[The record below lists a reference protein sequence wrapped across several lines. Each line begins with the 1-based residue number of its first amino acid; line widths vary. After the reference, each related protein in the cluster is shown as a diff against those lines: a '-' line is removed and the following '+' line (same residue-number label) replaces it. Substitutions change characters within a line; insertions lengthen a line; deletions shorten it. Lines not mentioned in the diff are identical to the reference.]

1 MLQKKKQKWYGEEW
15 VPILYSSLID
25 CFIWTGKCQQIWH
38 NSLIK
43 MNSHIIRSVASDHI
57 VLERQWQ
64 TYLETT
70 NSEKVVKF
78 KHQNT
83 IQWAERFKGR
93 DRVYMQTSK

>member
-1 MLQKKKQKWYGEEW
+1 
-15 VPILYSSLID
+15 
-25 CFIWTGKCQQIWH
+25 
-38 NSLIK
+38 
-43 MNSHIIRSVASDHI
+43 MNSQIIRSVASDHI

-83 IQWAERFKGR
+83 IQ
-93 DRVYMQTSK
+93 